1 MKNIVF
7 FQYPWRLWRNRLRGV
22 YRYAE
27 KADWRV
33 QVVEYG
39 RTALTVHIVRR
50 NSRSGSSVAT
60 MRF

>member
-33 QVVEYG
+33 QAVSY
-39 RTALTVHIVRR
+39 THLTLPT
-50 NSRSGSSVAT
+50 S
-60 MRF
+60 